1 MRWSRTLLRDY
12 LPTGQEFVIRN
23 LNALVASHHRA
34 QVFSLVML
42 LISSTGIFMPL
53 EVALNRVWGFPNNRS
68 YFGNQTDRA
77 RTGFCLRIA
86 GAAVGRADGGKRSSL
101 SKARC
106 TAMEPGMCSWSDLS
120 R

>member
-1 MRWSRTLLRDY
+1 MVESLLRDY

-53 EVALNRVWGFPNNRS
+53 EVALNRVWGFP
-68 YFGNQTDRA
+68 Q
-77 RTGFCLRIA
+77 
-86 GAAVGRADGGKRSSL
+86 
-101 SKARC
+101 
-106 TAMEPGMCSWSDLS
+106 
-120 R
+120 